1 VITASIEIA
10 QRIRALQE
18 KINQADKAYY
28 ELDTP
33 ILTDAEYDS
42 FYRELVK
49 LETEF
54 PELVTKDSPTQKVAG
69 RATTTF
75 SPVRHGVPML
85 SIRSYTNYAHE
96 AASDFDRKVRDDLVK
111 VRKERGVSPIVL
123 PQIIHYRAE
132 LKFDGLA
139 LSLRYER
146 GVLVQAATR
155 GDGEIGEDV
164 TANVRTIAEIPQRL
178 KGATIPA
185 SIEIRGE
192 VYMRR
197 SAFEA
202 FNEAARTNGTQTL
215 VNPRN
220 GAAGSLRQ
228 LDAKVTASR
237 PLSFFAY
244 ALGAHEGFVEPKT
257 QTELLETL
265 ARWGFPTD
273 DHAQTVEGADALV
286 AYHASIL
293 KLRDELDFDIDGVV
307 YKVDD
312 RELQRELGWVTREP
326 RWAVAHKYPPEE
338 MTTTVE
344 AIEVQVGR
352 TGAITPVARLKP
364 VMVGGVTV
372 SNATLHNFDE
382 VLRLDVRAGDRV
394 IVRRAG
400 DVIPQIV
407 RVVES
412 EAHARSEPVAMP
424 TQCPICSSQI
434 VKEEGEAVARCTGGL
449 ACKAQLQGALL
460 HFVHRKAM
468 NIEGLGEE
476 LADALI
482 ADGSVSRISDL
493 YALDAKKLADMER
506 MGEKS
511 ATNLLNEIERS
522 KQIDASRFIFALG
535 IRHVGESTA
544 KQLAHAF
551 SSFAHIQTADQYL
564 LALLDEVGG
573 ETAGSIASF
582 FANEGARA
590 VIDDLLRVHGVSPV
604 FPKRTVEM
612 LSFVRLLEVLKGR
625 EPKTFEKVGSK
636 KFEEIASEHHTPE
649 KLLMAGER
657 GLLAAAPK
665 HVLVTYQM
673 LNLPEWQHV
682 LSQVNEFG
690 FKWES
695 EQTQEPVLR
704 GLLAGKIFVLTG
716 TLPSLTRE
724 EVTAM
729 IETEGGKVSG
739 SVSKKT
745 NFVVAGAEAGSKL
758 DKAME
763 LGIQV
768 IDESSFVSMLK
779 GQQNAGK

>member
-1 VITASIEIA
+1 VITASVDIA
-10 QRIRALQE
+10 LRAKALQE
-18 KINQADKAYY
+18 KIRSADKAYY
-28 ELDTP
+28 QSDDP

-42 FYRELVK
+42 LYRELVA

-54 PELVTKDSPTQKVAG
+54 PELVTRDSPTQKVAG
-69 RATTTF
+69 RATATF
-75 SPVRHGVPML
+75 SPVKHGVPML
-85 SIRSYTNYAHE
+85 SIRTETDSSSEGAR
-96 AASDFDRKVRDDLVK
+96 AFDKRI
-111 VRKERGVSPIVL
+111 RKELKLAESDPPVR
-123 PQIIHYRAE
+123 YRAE

-146 GVLVQAATR
+146 GVLAQAATR

-164 TANVRTIAEIPQRL
+164 TANVKTIAEIPHRL
-178 KGATIPA
+178 HGPA
-185 SIEIRGE
+185 PKSIEIRGE
-192 VYMRR
+192 VYMKR

-202 FNEAARTNGTQTL
+202 FNDAARTNGTQTL

-244 ALGAHEGFVEPKT
+244 AIGAHEGFVEPKT
-257 QTELLETL
+257 QTELLEAL
-265 ARWGFPTD
+265 EKWGFPTD
-273 DHAQTVEGADALV
+273 DHAKSVEGADDLV

-407 RVVES
+407 RVVEG
-412 EAHARSEPVAMP
+412 EAHSRSAPIAMP
-424 TQCPICSSQI
+424 TRCPICSSQI

-468 NIEGLGEE
+468 NIEGLGDK

-482 ADGSVSRISDL
+482 AHGSVSRISDL
-493 YALDAKKLADMER
+493 YALEASKLISMER

-511 ATNLLNEIERS
+511 VNNLLAQIEAS
-522 KQIDASRFIFALG
+522 KTIELHRLIYSLG
-535 IRHVGESTA
+535 IRHVGEATA
-544 KQLAHAF
+544 KALAKHYG
-551 SSFAHIQTADQYL
+551 S
-564 LALLDEVGG
+564 LDAVMNASVESLTMVQDVGG
-573 ETAGSIASF
+573 IVAQSIYDF
-582 FANEGARA
+582 FRQA
-590 VIDDLLRVHGVSPV
+590 VNVDTIQ
-604 FPKRTVEM
+604 
-612 LSFVRLLEVLKGR
+612 
-625 EPKTFEKVGSK
+625 
-636 KFEEIASEHHTPE
+636 A
-649 KLLMAGER
+649 
-657 GLLAAAPK
+657 LLAAGIAPK
-665 HVLVTYQM
+665 NPDVASGAT
-673 LNLPEWQHV
+673 LNE
-682 LSQVNEFG
+682 NI
-690 FKWES
+690 
-695 EQTQEPVLR
+695 
-704 GLLAGKIFVLTG
+704 AGKTFVLTG
-716 TLPSLTRE
+716 TLPTLTRDE
-724 EVTAM
+724 ASAM
-729 IETEGGKVSG
+729 IEAAGGKVSG

-745 NFVVAGAEAGSKL
+745 NYVVAGTEAGSKL
-758 DKAME
+758 EKANE
-763 LGIQV
+763 LGV
-768 IDESSFVSMLK
+768 TVLDEAAFRELL
-779 GQQNAGK
+779 GAL

>member
-1 VITASIEIA
+1 MEIA
-10 QRIRALQE
+10 RKVRGLQE
-18 KINQADKAYY
+18 KIALADSAYY
-28 ELDTP
+28 ELDAP
-33 ILTDAEYDS
+33 VLTDAEYDS
-42 FYRELVK
+42 LYRELVK

-54 PELVTKDSPTQKVAG
+54 PELVTEDSPTQRVAG

-85 SIRSYTNYAHE
+85 SIRTETDST
-96 AASDFDRKVRDDLVK
+96 SDGARNFDKRIRKDLKLAESDGPVR
-111 VRKERGVSPIVL
+111 
-123 PQIIHYRAE
+123 YRAE

-146 GVLVQAATR
+146 GLLAQAATR

-164 TANVRTIAEIPQRL
+164 TANVRTIAEIPHRL
-178 KGATIPA
+178 SGHNIPA
-185 SIEIRGE
+185 AIEIRGE

-202 FNEAARTNGTQTL
+202 FNEAARANGTQSL

-244 ALGAHEGFVEPKT
+244 ALGAHEGFAEPKT
-257 QTELLETL
+257 QTQLLETL
-265 ARWGFPTD
+265 KHWGFPTD
-273 DHAQTVEGADALV
+273 DHAKTVEGADALV
-286 AYHASIL
+286 VYHAEIL

-338 MTTTVE
+338 MSTTVE

-382 VLRLDVRAGDRV
+382 VLRLDVRAGDSV

-407 RVVES
+407 RVVEG
-412 EAHARSEPVAMP
+412 EAHARSAPVVMP
-424 TQCPICSSQI
+424 TQCPICASQI

-468 NIEGLGEE
+468 NIEGLGDK
-476 LADALI
+476 LADAVI
-482 ADGSVSRISDL
+482 AHGSVSRISDL
-493 YALDAKKLADMER
+493 YTLDAAKLVSMER

-511 ATNLLNEIERS
+511 AANLLTQIEAS
-522 KQIDASRFIFALG
+522 KTIDLNRLIYSLG
-535 IRHVGESTA
+535 IRHVGEATA
-544 KQLAHAF
+544 KTLAKHYGSLEAVMNA
-551 SSFAHIQTADQYL
+551 SVESLTLVQD
-564 LALLDEVGG
+564 VGG
-573 ETAGSIASF
+573 IVAQSIYDF
-582 FANEGARA
+582 FRQPVN
-590 VIDDLLRVHGVSPV
+590 ID
-604 FPKRTVEM
+604 TIE
-612 LSFVRLLEVLKGR
+612 
-625 EPKTFEKVGSK
+625 
-636 KFEEIASEHHTPE
+636 A
-649 KLLMAGER
+649 
-657 GLLAAAPK
+657 LLAAGITPK
-665 HVLVTYQM
+665 NPDVAGGAAI
-673 LNLPEWQHV
+673 
-682 LSQVNEFG
+682 NENI
-690 FKWES
+690 
-695 EQTQEPVLR
+695 
-704 GLLAGKIFVLTG
+704 AGKTFVLTG
-716 TLPSLTRE
+716 TLPTLTRDE
-724 EVTAM
+724 ASAM
-729 IETEGGKVSG
+729 IEAAGGKVSG

-745 NFVVAGAEAGSKL
+745 SYVVAGAEAGSKL
-758 DKAME
+758 EKAVEIGITVLDEAALRE
-763 LGIQV
+763 LI
-768 IDESSFVSMLK
+768 ERR
-779 GQQNAGK
+779 

>member
-1 VITASIEIA
+1 VITASIETA
-10 QRIRALQE
+10 QRVRALQE
-18 KINQADKAYY
+18 KISQADKAYY
-28 ELDTP
+28 ELDAPT
-33 ILTDAEYDS
+33 ITDVEYDS
-42 FYRELVK
+42 LYRELVK
-49 LETEF
+49 LEGEF

-85 SIRSYTNYAHE
+85 SIRTETDST
-96 AASDFDRKVRDDLVK
+96 SDGARAFDKRM
-111 VRKERGVSPIVL
+111 RKELRLDDSDPPIR
-123 PQIIHYRAE
+123 YRAE

-164 TANVRTIAEIPQRL
+164 TANVRTIAEIPHRL
-178 KGATIPA
+178 KGNNIPA

-202 FNEAARTNGTQTL
+202 FNEAARNNGTQTL

-228 LDAKVTASR
+228 LDSKVTASR

-244 ALGAHEGFVEPKT
+244 ALGAYEGLVEPKT

-265 ARWGFPTD
+265 HHWGFPTD
-273 DHAQTVEGADALV
+273 DHAKTVDGADALV

-312 RELQRELGWVTREP
+312 RELQRQLGWVTREP

-400 DVIPQIV
+400 DVIPQVV
-407 RVVES
+407 RVVEGD
-412 EAHARSEPVAMP
+412 AHARREPIVMP

-468 NIEGLGEE
+468 NIEGLGDK

-482 ADGSVSRISDL
+482 GHGSVSRISDL
-493 YALDAKKLADMER
+493 YTLDAAKLVTMER

-511 ATNLLNEIERS
+511 AANLLAQIEAS
-522 KQIDASRFIFALG
+522 KTIELNRLIYSLG
-535 IRHVGESTA
+535 IRHVGEATA
-544 KQLAHAF
+544 KALAKHF
-551 SSFAHIQTADQYL
+551 GSLD
-564 LALLDEVGG
+564 ALISASAEALTMVQDVGG
-573 ETAGSIASF
+573 IVAQSIYDFFRQPVNIDTINALIAAGITPQNPAV
-582 FANEGARA
+582 ATGAAINENIVG
-590 VIDDLLRVHGVSPV
+590 
-604 FPKRTVEM
+604 
-612 LSFVRLLEVLKGR
+612 
-625 EPKTFEKVGSK
+625 KT
-636 KFEEIASEHHTPE
+636 
-649 KLLMAGER
+649 
-657 GLLAAAPK
+657 
-665 HVLVTYQM
+665 
-673 LNLPEWQHV
+673 
-682 LSQVNEFG
+682 
-690 FKWES
+690 
-695 EQTQEPVLR
+695 
-704 GLLAGKIFVLTG
+704 FVLTG
-716 TLPSLTRE
+716 TLPTLTRE
-724 EVTAM
+724 EASAM
-729 IETEGGKVSG
+729 IEAAGGKVSG

-745 NFVVAGAEAGSKL
+745 SYVVAGAEAGSKL
-758 DKAME
+758 EKANE
-763 LGIQV
+763 LGV
-768 IDESSFVSMLK
+768 AVLDEEALRELLSET
-779 GQQNAGK
+779 